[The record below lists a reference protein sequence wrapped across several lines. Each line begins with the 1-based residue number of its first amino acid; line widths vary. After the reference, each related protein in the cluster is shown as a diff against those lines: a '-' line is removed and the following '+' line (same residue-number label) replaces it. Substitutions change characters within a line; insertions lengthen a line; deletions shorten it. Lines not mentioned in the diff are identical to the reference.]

1 MSAVLR
7 VLYAVLC
14 RFTEMLISLG
24 VGTSVPRWG
33 PELQFSFRRQPLQAL
48 LVRLFLWN
56 IFRLILA
63 FVGGLLAAAINTM
76 DGVGGRPGKFTLR
89 SPETS
94 NLYIQ
99 DGPGYSYLKDW
110 RLF

>member
-1 MSAVLR
+1 MS
-7 VLYAVLC
+7 
-14 RFTEMLISLG
+14 FG

-33 PELQFSFRRQPLQAL
+33 PELRFSFRRRPLRGL
-48 LVRLFLWN
+48 LVRPFFCGTYLGKF
-56 IFRLILA
+56 LA

-76 DGVGGRPGKFTLR
+76 DGVGGRPGKFTLK

-94 NLYIQ
+94 GLHTQ

-110 RLF
+110 RRF